1 MTVTLDLAGGHTASG
16 ATSISFAAD
25 NAVRLPD
32 WTAVDRPG
40 YRLDRWTSSGTDY
53 APGTAVTD
61 GLTYTAVWTPVTTAH
76 TEHRPRA
83 CMWIMDADGN
93 RATFSLMDGDF
104 AIHKAENRGG
114 EITFPLHP
122 RSTDASDN
130 PLSASYS
137 HWESG
142 GPKAISPG
150 MYCWI
155 GDVGS
160 DGTLTRIGDGWISTL
175 SAREDGGVDVTVA
188 DGISILAR
196 QGTGLRRNLRLTD
209 QTSSQTTVRASV
221 SNDGATA
228 TADVSRSALGGLIYD
243 GTRPVTWYGKRA
255 SQSIDGTS
263 IVLKSTDVG
272 EWSDE
277 VLILSSNDRVCSVS
291 LQIASYP
298 AYYGISL
305 AVRYRSGSGE
315 TATYYIKPTEQGQ
328 TLTLTYTD
336 IDARPLGVTGPIRIS
351 AMITDKGQ
359 TDSLFSATVIIGS
372 YTAVTVGTSSGV
384 ASASSNT
391 ITSPSLPDD
400 MTAWLGAVHVWAY
413 SESALL
419 CSDAMTWLAEAL
431 GYVPDIVSG
440 ASGGAVAMY
449 RVGGSNAQSY
459 LTDLADVPNAST
471 GRMLRYEL
479 HGRIPILSVWPRT
492 LESDGASASVGY
504 AGDGSWDALLHSHTP
519 ARTIS
524 QRPNIITLAGS
535 VSSSGGSTPVQL
547 TVRDPASIAA
557 RQGLAIE
564 QTVSDSS
571 LASITDGMVSAWSS
585 LTSKSLD
592 QWEGEA
598 VIPWDARDWVGAVAR
613 IVDSRYGVDTVA
625 RIMEATYDYSACT
638 VTLRYGNYDAR
649 YASSLSEV
657 ASCAV
662 TARSTADGTSDYNQ
676 QTVSGYMHH
685 TYADSDTV
693 QVDLDG
699 TWYGADATYI
709 YAIPGGGHIYVAQIT
724 SHSVPSSVQYGAV
737 AVRVGSDEW
746 WIPAALRPDCYAGQT
761 LTVCI
766 QTDG

>member
-1 MTVTLDLAGGHTASG
+1 MTVTLELAGGHTASG

-25 NAVRLPD
+25 NALRLPD

-93 RATFSLMDGDF
+93 RATFALMDGDF

-142 GPKAISPG
+142 GPKAIAPG

-155 GDVGS
+155 GDVDA
-160 DGTLTRIGDGWISTL
+160 DGNLTRIGDGWISAL

-196 QGTGLRRNLRLTD
+196 QGTGLRRNLRSTSYS
-209 QTSSQTTVRASV
+209 SSQTRLA
-221 SNDGATA
+221 ATA
-228 TADVSRSALGGLIYD
+228 SDDKKTVSADVSSSALGGLVYD
-243 GTRPVTWYGKRA
+243 GTRPVTWYYA
-255 SQSIDGTS
+255 SEGTAQSAADEISSARPGTYDLYTLSGGRQVIGVKIQGTILNSGLIGLVSAAVTIGGVSANEVPLVWSGHYGDEYTIYPRIPASAYPIGIAPAQGDKIVITPDKDSLLRVSQIAAIVIDEQQA
-263 IVLKSTDVG
+263 ISTP
-272 EWSDE
+272 
-277 VLILSSNDRVCSVS
+277 SSNV
-291 LQIASYP
+291 
-298 AYYGISL
+298 
-305 AVRYRSGSGE
+305 
-315 TATYYIKPTEQGQ
+315 
-328 TLTLTYTD
+328 
-336 IDARPLGVTGPIRIS
+336 
-351 AMITDKGQ
+351 
-359 TDSLFSATVIIGS
+359 
-372 YTAVTVGTSSGV
+372 
-384 ASASSNT
+384 
-391 ITSPSLPDD
+391 ITSPTLPD
-400 MTAWLGAVHVWAY
+400 GASEWRLVADVWAY

-419 CSDAMTWLAEAL
+419 CSDGMMWVAEAL
-431 GYVPDIVSG
+431 GCVPDIVSG
-440 ASGGAVAMY
+440 VSGGAVAMY
-449 RVGGSNAQSY
+449 RLGGSNAQSY

-479 HGRIPILSVWPRT
+479 HGRVPILSVWPRT

-524 QRPNIITLAGS
+524 QRPNVITLAGS

-571 LASITDGMVSAWSS
+571 LASITDGMVSAWAS

-598 VIPWDARDWVGAVAR
+598 VIPWDARDWVGTVAR
-613 IVDSRYGVDTVA
+613 IIDSRYGVDTVA

-638 VTLRYGNYDAR
+638 VILRYGNYDAR

-709 YAIPGGGHIYVAQIT
+709 YAIPGGGHIYVAQVT